1 MQIPFL
7 NLKPQHQMLKDQIMD
22 IVSEAIDN
30 TAFVGGKNVNGFE
43 EDFARFCG
51 TSHAIAVNS
60 GTDALRFALL
70 AAGLQPGDEV
80 ITTPNTFIAT
90 TEAISQA
97 GGKIVFV
104 DIDER
109 TDNIDVEKLATEV
122 EKRVKSSNRLKGI
135 LPVHLYGQMAD
146 MDPILEIAQK
156 YGLFVIEDACQAHGA
171 LYQKNG
177 ESHKA
182 GSMGLAGAF
191 SFYPGKNLGSCG
203 EGGAIVTN
211 NADLAQKAKMYRD
224 HGQSQKYYHD
234 FEGFN
239 GRMHA
244 IQAGI
249 LKLKLKYLPE
259 WIENRR
265 QNAALYGQLLK
276 DIEGVIFPQ
285 EPEWS
290 KGVYHLYVIK
300 VKNRDDVQK
309 KLAEKG
315 ISTGLHYPIPL
326 HLQNAYKHLGYKKG
340 DFPVTEKHAEQL
352 LSLPMFPELTKEEI
366 EYVVSTLKKII
377 HG

>member
-22 IVSEAIDN
+22 IVGEAIDN

-203 EGGAIVTN
+203 GGGAIVTN

>member
-7 NLKPQHQMLKDQIMD
+7 NLKPQHQMLKEQIMD

-30 TAFVGGKNVNGFE
+30 TAFVGGKNVSGFE

-51 TSHAIAVNS
+51 TSHAVAVNS

-104 DIDER
+104 DIDEK
-109 TDNIDVEKLATEV
+109 TDNIDVEKLAAEV
-122 EKRVKSSNRLKGI
+122 EKRAKSSNRLKGI
-135 LPVHLYGQMAD
+135 VPVHLYGQMAD
-146 MDPILEIAQK
+146 MNPILEIAEK

-177 ESHKA
+177 KTRKA

-203 EGGAIVTN
+203 EGGAVATN
-211 NADLAQKAKMYRD
+211 DVELAQKIKMYRD
-224 HGQSQKYYHD
+224 HGQSKKYYHE

-249 LKLKLKYLPE
+249 LKLKLKHLPE
-259 WIENRR
+259 WTEKRR
-265 QNAALYGQLLK
+265 GNAAYYGELLK
-276 DIEGVIFPQ
+276 DVDGVIFPQ

-300 VKNRDDVQK
+300 VENRDDVQK
-309 KLAEKG
+309 KLAENG

-326 HLQNAYKHLGYKKG
+326 HLQNAYKHLGYKKS

-377 HG
+377 NG

>member
-156 YGLFVIEDACQAHGA
+156 YRLFVIEDACQAHGA

>member
-7 NLKPQHQMLKDQIMD
+7 NLKPQHKMLKEQIMD

-30 TAFVGGKNVNGFE
+30 TAFVGGKNVSGFE
-43 EDFARFCG
+43 EDFAQFCE
-51 TSHAIAVNS
+51 TKHAVAVNS

-70 AAGLQPGDEV
+70 AAGLQPGEEV

-90 TEAISQA
+90 TEAITQA
-97 GGKIVFV
+97 GGKVVFV
-104 DIDER
+104 DIDEK
-109 TDNIDVEKLATEV
+109 TDNIDVEKLAAEA
-122 EKRVKSSNRLKGI
+122 EKRAKSSDRLKGI
-135 LPVHLYGQMAD
+135 VPVHLYGQMAD
-146 MDPILEIAQK
+146 MNPILEIAEK

-171 LYQKNG
+171 VYQKNG
-177 ESHKA
+177 KSRKA

-203 EGGAIVTN
+203 EGGAVATN
-211 NADLAQKAKMYRD
+211 DEELAQKIKMYRD
-224 HGQSQKYYHD
+224 HGQSKKYYHE

-249 LKLKLKYLPE
+249 LRLKLKHLPE
-259 WIENRR
+259 WNDRR
-265 QNAALYGQLLK
+265 RENAAYYSELLK
-276 DIEGVIFPQ
+276 NVNGVVFPQ
-285 EPEWS
+285 EPVWS

-300 VKNRDDVQK
+300 LENRDEVQK
-309 KLAEKG
+309 KLAENG

-340 DFPVTEKHAEQL
+340 DFPITEKHAERL
-352 LSLPMFPELTKEEI
+352 LSLPMFPELKKEEI
-366 EYVVSTLKKII
+366 EYVVSTLDKII
-377 HG
+377 NG

>member
-7 NLKPQHQMLKDQIMD
+7 NLKPQHQMLKEQIMD

-30 TAFVGGKNVNGFE
+30 TAFVGGKNVSGFE
-43 EDFARFCG
+43 EDFARFCD
-51 TSHAIAVNS
+51 TEFAVAVNS

-80 ITTPNTFIAT
+80 ITVPNTFIAT

-97 GGKIVFV
+97 GGEIVFV
-104 DIDER
+104 DIDEKS
-109 TDNIDVEKLATEV
+109 DNIDVEKLAAEV
-122 EKRVKSSNRLKGI
+122 EKHAKSSNRLKGI

-146 MDPILEIAQK
+146 MDPILKIAEK

-203 EGGAIVTN
+203 EGGAVATN
-211 NADLAQKAKMYRD
+211 DAELAQKIKMYRD
-224 HGQSQKYYHD
+224 HRQSQKYYHD

-249 LKLKLKYLPE
+249 LKLKLKHLPE
-259 WIENRR
+259 WLEKRR
-265 QNAALYGQLLK
+265 QNAAYYGELL
-276 DIEGVIFPQ
+276 EEVTGVEFPH
-285 EPEWS
+285 EPHWS
-290 KGVYHLYVIK
+290 TGVYHLYVIK
-300 VKNRDDVQK
+300 VKNRDEVQK
-309 KLAEKG
+309 KLAENG
-315 ISTGLHYPIPL
+315 VSAGLHYPIPL

-340 DFPVTEKHAEQL
+340 DFPVTEKHAERL
-352 LSLPMFPELTKEEI
+352 LSLPMFPELTKNEI

-377 HG
+377 NG